1 MGGYHSLNF
10 YLRHPDVF
18 DSVIALS
25 GLYDVRYFFGDYH
38 DRNVY
43 ENSPID
49 YLWNLNDGW
58 FLDKYR
64 SGNIIVATGQGNW
77 EEVSIRDTRKI
88 EEVMRFKN
96 IPAWIDFWGT
106 DVHHDW
112 EWWRVQMPYFLGK
125 LNEQGKL

>member
-1 MGGYHSLNF
+1 MF
-10 YLRHPDVF
+10 F
-18 DSVIALS
+18 DTVIALS

-49 YLWNLNDGW
+49 YLWNQNDGW

-64 SGNIIVATGQGNW
+64 SGNIIVAVGQGKW

-88 EEVMRFKN
+88 EEVLRFKN
-96 IPAWIDFWGT
+96 IPAWIDFWGP
-106 DVHHDW
+106 DVSITTGSGGASKCHTSW
-112 EWWRVQMPYFLGK
+112 E
-125 LNEQGKL
+125 N